1 VAERVTTAAAGGE
14 TFDAAH
20 ARLIET
26 SEIQFDLPAHQ
37 APEPPAWLEPLIDLL
52 RLLEPVLKYLFWGAV
67 VLGLAV
73 IAMLI
78 LDELTGTRWRFW
90 RGRAAEAEVTP
101 DWRPEQTAARALL
114 AEADAL
120 AARGDYAAA
129 AHLLLER
136 SVEDL
141 STRRPDVLRP
151 SSTARELARSDLPEA
166 ARRAL
171 GRIVRGVEISLFGG
185 AALAEPDWRDCRRAY
200 EEFAFESH
208 WR

>member
-1 VAERVTTAAAGGE
+1 
-14 TFDAAH
+14 
-20 ARLIET
+20 
-26 SEIQFDLPAHQ
+26 
-37 APEPPAWLEPLIDLL
+37 
-52 RLLEPVLKYLFWGAV
+52 V
-67 VLGLAV
+67 VIGLAV

-90 RGRAAEAEVTP
+90 RARPADTEATP

-114 AEADAL
+114 AEADAF

-141 STRRPDVLRP
+141 SSRRPDVLRP

-171 GRIVRGVEISLFGG
+171 ARIVRGVEISLFGG
-185 AALAEPDWRDCRRAY
+185 AALGEPDWRECRRAY

-208 WR
+208 WQ